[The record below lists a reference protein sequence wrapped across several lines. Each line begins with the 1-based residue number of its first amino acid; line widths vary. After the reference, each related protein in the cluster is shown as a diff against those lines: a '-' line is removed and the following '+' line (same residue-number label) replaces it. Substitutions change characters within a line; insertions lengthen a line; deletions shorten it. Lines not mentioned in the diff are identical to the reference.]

1 MIQIQVNGVLTA
13 VVTFAGFTKENK
25 AAVTVDRNHNT
36 LETMEDAELARMAA
50 TGRNEA
56 FETLIR
62 RHYQAVL
69 NATWRYTRN
78 REDALDVAQEAF
90 VTAHRAIGQ
99 FRDSGH
105 SQGFRAWLLRIA
117 ANKALDLLRRKKRR
131 AEVSLEDN
139 HNVDVPPVGEHP
151 ERRATLNELN
161 ATIRK
166 CMERLS
172 PEHRLTLMLR
182 EIDGLSY
189 AEIAEATGVPVGT
202 VMSRLFK
209 ARQLMRQWL
218 RESDAWIPPSTEQ
231 E

>member
-1 MIQIQVNGVLTA
+1 
-13 VVTFAGFTKENK
+13 
-25 AAVTVDRNHNT
+25 
-36 LETMEDAELARMAA
+36 MAA

-99 FRDSGH
+99 FRDSGY